1 MKLVYTGILLAL
13 VLSSFAQV
21 AKSAVALAQE
31 AEVQPNALS
40 QIKPNNSYGD
50 WLFKGNFNK
59 VGFSGFNPDYHLSI
73 GDKVLVQLWGALD
86 YQGELVVDVHGNI
99 FIPKVGPVLVKGVKN
114 SQLNDVVKK
123 SIKRVYKSNVEVYAN
138 LATSEQVKVFVSG
151 TVSKPGLYQGHSAD
165 SILTFID
172 QAGGI
177 RSDIGSYRNIQIKR
191 NNKVLNTFDLYGF
204 LTQGKLLNT
213 QFQDGDLIF
222 VAPKLAEVNIEGQV
236 GFTGKYELKQ
246 GVNFL
251 EDILKSVAI
260 EEKATHVTLV
270 TPIGRE
276 VVASQYSVSDLANVE
291 VQPGTLIKVSSQLRA
306 KSISVTVMGEHNS
319 QQELV
324 LPWGATL
331 TQLTEQIIFT
341 PLSNRQAMQLF
352 RPAVAERQKAMLLES
367 LTALE
372 QSVLTAR
379 SQTNEAAQLR
389 SKEAETILTWID
401 KAKKVQPNGQVLLSH
416 LNSSHPI
423 YLQQGDKVVIPAKR
437 NIVMVHGEV
446 LFPTAIAYQTGL
458 SAKDFIEQAGG
469 AMLDMDDVN
478 VLVMKPNGSVITVN
492 KKLSKH
498 KVITAGDEIFVLAKP
513 DEKSFQLT
521 KDITQVMYQIAAS
534 AAVILAI

>member
-1 MKLVYTGILLAL
+1 MKLVYTSILLAL
-13 VLSSFAQV
+13 LLTSVAKV

-31 AEVQPNALS
+31 AQVQPNALT
-40 QIKPNNSYGD
+40 QIKPNNTYGD

-59 VGFSGFNPDYHLSI
+59 VSFSGFNPDYHLSI
-73 GDKVLVQLWGALD
+73 GDKVLVQLWGGLD

-123 SIKRVYKSNVEVYAN
+123 SIERVYKSNVEVYAN

-177 RSDIGSYRNIQIKR
+177 RADIGSYRNIQIKR
-191 NNKVLNTFDLYGF
+191 NDKILNTFDLYGF

-222 VAPKLAEVNIEGQV
+222 VAPKLAEVSIEGQV
-236 GFTGKYELKQ
+236 GYTGKYELKQ

-251 EDILKSVAI
+251 EDILGSVAI

-276 VVASQYSVSDLANVE
+276 VVASQYRISELANVE

-446 LFPTAIAYQTGL
+446 LFPTAIAYKTGL
-458 SAKDFIEQAGG
+458 SANDFIQQAGG

-492 KKLSKH
+492 KRLNKH
-498 KVITAGDEIFVLAKP
+498 KVITADDEIFVLAKP

>member
-1 MKLVYTGILLAL
+1 MKLVYLGMLL
-13 VLSSFAQV
+13 VLVLGSVSHKAN
-21 AKSAVALAQE
+21 SAVALAQE
-31 AEVQPNALS
+31 AEVLPKALTDINPS
-40 QIKPNNSYGD
+40 NTYGD
-50 WLFKGNFNK
+50 WLFKGNFSK
-59 VGFSGFNPDYHLSI
+59 VGFSGFNPHYHLSI
-73 GDKVLVQLWGALD
+73 GDKVVVQLWGGLD

-99 FIPKVGPVLVKGVKN
+99 FIPKVGPVLVKDVKN

-151 TVSKPGLYQGHSAD
+151 TVSKPGLYEGHSAD
-165 SILTFID
+165 SILAFID

-177 RSDIGSYRNIQIKR
+177 RSDIGSYRNIQVKR
-191 NNKVLNTFDLYGF
+191 NDKILNTFDLYAF

-222 VAPKLAEVNIEGQV
+222 VAPKLSEVSIEGEV

-246 GVNFL
+246 GTNFL
-251 EDILKSVAI
+251 DDILKSAAVK
-260 EEKATHVTLV
+260 EKATHVTLV
-270 TPIGRE
+270 TPIGQE
-276 VVASQYSVSDLANVE
+276 VVASQYTIGDLANVE

-341 PLSNRQAMQLF
+341 PLSNRQAIQLF

-367 LTALE
+367 LTSLE

-379 SQTNEAAQLR
+379 SQTNESAQLR
-389 SKEAETILTWID
+389 SKEAETILTWVD
-401 KAKKVQPNGQVLLSH
+401 KAKKVQPKGQVLLTH
-416 LNSSHPI
+416 LNPSHPI
-423 YLQQGDKVVIPAKR
+423 YLQQGDKVVIPTKR

-446 LFPTAIAYQTGL
+446 LFPSATAYQTGL
-458 SAKDFIEQAGG
+458 SAKDFIQQAGG
-469 AMLDMDDVN
+469 SMLDMDDVN
-478 VLVMKPNGSVITVN
+478 VLVMKPNGSVIKVN
-492 KKLSKH
+492 ERLNKH
-498 KVITAGDEIFVLAKP
+498 KIITAGDEIFVLAKP

-521 KDITQVMYQIAAS
+521 KDITQVIYQIAAS

>member
-1 MKLVYTGILLAL
+1 MKLVCMGMLLAL
-13 VLSSFAQV
+13 VLSGV
-21 AKSAVALAQE
+21 TKEAKSAVTLAQE
-31 AEVQPNALS
+31 AQQQTNALTEI
-40 QIKPNNSYGD
+40 QPGNIYGD
-50 WLFKGNFNK
+50 WMFKGNFSK

-73 GDKVLVQLWGALD
+73 GDKVLVQLWGGLD

-114 SQLNDVVKK
+114 SQLNDLVKK
-123 SIKRVYKSNVEVYAN
+123 SIQRVYKANVEVYAN
-138 LATSEQVKVFVSG
+138 LATSEEVKVFVSG
-151 TVSKPGLYQGHSAD
+151 TVAKPGLYQGHSAD
-165 SILTFID
+165 SILAFID

-177 RSDIGSYRNIQIKR
+177 RADIGSYRNIQIKR
-191 NNKVLNTFDLYGF
+191 NDNILNTIDLYGF
-204 LTQGKLLNT
+204 LTEGKLLNT

-251 EDILKSVAI
+251 EDILKSVATA
-260 EEKATHVTLV
+260 EKATHVTLV

-276 VVASQYSVSDLANVE
+276 VVASQYSISELANVE

-319 QQELV
+319 EQELV

-331 TQLTEQIIFT
+331 TQLTEQLDFT
-341 PLSNRQAMQLF
+341 PLSNKQAMQLF

-367 LTALE
+367 LSALE

-469 AMLDMDDVN
+469 AMQDLDDVN

-492 KKLSKH
+492 NKLNKH